1 MGDNRK
7 ILIEIVTKTS
17 GAEKKVKKTGD
28 AVEKTGKQADKA
40 SKSFFGLGKT
50 LGAIAR
56 GFIIVKGFQL
66 LAQTISSTIK
76 VAAEFELTMAKVK
89 AISGATEEEF
99 QKLTASARD
108 LALGTT
114 FTASQVGELQ
124 LAYSKLGFTTAE
136 ILAATE
142 ATLNLAT
149 ATGEDLAGAAD
160 VVGATIRG
168 FGLAATEAAR
178 VTDIMAAA
186 FSSSALNLENFK
198 QSMKTVAPIARAANI
213 DLETTTA
220 LLGSLADAGL
230 RGTRA
235 ATGLKNL
242 MSQLT
247 DPTSDLA
254 QELGF
259 TVKNSEG
266 LIHAFKELSLKGI
279 DLSDATGLVDER
291 SKAAFITLVN
301 GITNVED
308 LAIALGNSA
317 GEAEAMAGVIENT
330 LAGSFKI
337 LQSQIE
343 ETQIALTNTDFF
355 KNSIDGLSVL
365 LVLAREGQKEAANL
379 IKEFG
384 VAEQMD
390 IEMKALIKGK
400 ADFDSKRKKANKK
413 FAEENAAILEESL
426 DKEEAANIIR
436 ERHTER
442 RKEQEEEY
450 VKFATSQQAL
460 LQEKRGRFLKAIEE
474 AQDNGHAARVAQIEE
489 EIRLENKKQIT
500 NESDEQN
507 HIARLKIL
515 KNRLKDVKE
524 EHQDHL
530 QEITKTRAYVVNFEV
545 LQKLGKEYDK
555 YTKSVED
562 TTKANADLS
571 KAIEEVNNQNEK
583 VDKKA
588 HDQRIKNLIELRQLK
603 TAQVADDRDRALQVI
618 ADLKLEKDEFQE
630 TYEYMES
637 TKEKQAVFNEEFRK
651 RERDLMLIY
660 QKLVRGIY
668 DDEVKDFFKKES
680 DKVKIAKQIAKNNA
694 SVPFLFGEQETQE
707 NFMAKFLGVSD
718 QSLQDMDARL
728 QSGADMAKEWM
739 FGISEIMNNEAEN
752 RLNTIVNQNNL
763 ELDLFN
769 RKQDEMLERFDL
781 DQQEEKDLFEGTQE
795 QKAQF
800 EKQKGL
806 ERLEFEKQQE
816 KERDAL
822 RQKQLKAE
830 NKIAE
835 AAFKANKRFAI
846 AEVGINLAKEISSIA
861 VNASGNPNNAWTFGA
876 AGATQFAI
884 LSGIAIAN
892 SSLQTAAIASQ
903 KFQPKTFQDGGM
915 IEGASHAEG
924 GVPFTVAGRAGFE
937 AEGGE
942 YIFSRN
948 TVDRLGTGLLDAINF
963 GGAAPRM
970 FADGGAVSRAS
981 VASSALN
988 QAEMAQMIGE
998 VVASSVTQIP
1008 VVNVATETDS
1018 LSRMVQNAEAMAT
1031 I

>member
-66 LAQTISSTIK
+66 LAQTISSSIK

-99 QKLTASARD
+99 QKLTASARE

-114 FTASQVGELQ
+114 FTASQIGELN
-124 LAYSKLGFTTAE
+124 LAYSKLGFTTDE

-142 ATLNLAT
+142 ATLQLAT

-160 VVGATIRG
+160 VVGASIRG
-168 FGLAATEAAR
+168 FGLAADDTQR
-178 VTDIMAAA
+178 VVDIMAKA

-213 DLETTTA
+213 DIETSSA
-220 LLGSLADAGL
+220 LLGKLADAGL

-247 DPTSDLA
+247 DPTSELA
-254 QELGF
+254 KELGF

-266 LIHAFKELSLKGI
+266 LMHAFRELSKRGI
-279 DLSDATGLVDER
+279 DLSKATGLVDER

-301 GITNVED
+301 GT
-308 LAIALGNSA
+308 
-317 GEAEAMAGVIENT
+317 AGVDDLRHALDNASGSAESMAAIVGGT
-330 LAGSFKI
+330 LIGSYKM

-343 ETQIALTNTDFF
+343 ETQIAITNSDFM
-355 KNSIDGLSVL
+355 KNLADTMSVIV
-365 LVLAREGQKEAANL
+365 VLAREGLDESRKLLKDLDVSERLQKDL
-379 IKEFG
+379 KE
-384 VAEQMD
+384 VLDAE
-390 IEMKALIKGK
+390 
-400 ADFDSKRKKANKK
+400 KKFFKERREQNKI
-413 FAEENAAILEESL
+413 FAEENKRIIDEVD
-426 DKEEAANIIR
+426 DKKKASDLLNQRSIEK
-436 ERHTER
+436 TER
-442 RKEQEEEY
+442 QEEELTQFRLSQIKLLEEKEKELKAELAAFGDKSITANIERIKLANIGLEENISK
-450 VKFATSQQAL
+450 VKEGSSAYL
-460 LQEKRGRFLKAIEE
+460 KYQEGIKKNNEFLKELDAEREKETDSLKKNSRWYKAVAGTIEKVQE
-474 AQDNGHAARVAQIEE
+474 
-489 EIRLENKKQIT
+489 
-500 NESDEQN
+500 
-507 HIARLKIL
+507 
-515 KNRLKDVKE
+515 VKE
-524 EHQDHL
+524 KL
-530 QEITKTRAYVVNFEV
+530 KTSTKDATGRT
-545 LQKLGKEYDK
+545 L
-555 YTKSVED
+555 
-562 TTKANADLS
+562 DLS
-571 KAIEEVNNQNEK
+571 KAIKELNLEETAKKTYDWGLAWASVNEETGK
-583 VDKKA
+583 FSTEDSIVGSDFS
-588 HDQRIKNLIELRQLK
+588 KNLNSLIKDYGKLTEETTEFIEKMEEAEQKGGGFFFRLS
-603 TAQVADDRDRALQVI
+603 VDVVGFIDD
-618 ADLKLEKDEFQE
+618 
-630 TYEYMES
+630 Y
-637 TKEKQAVFNEEFRK
+637 
-651 RERDLMLIY
+651 
-660 QKLVRGIY
+660 
-668 DDEVKDFFKKES
+668 
-680 DKVKIAKQIAKNNA
+680 
-694 SVPFLFGEQETQE
+694 
-707 NFMAKFLGVSD
+707 SD
-718 QSLQDMDARL
+718 QILQFAELSNSLNDIFQVRS
-728 QSGADMAKEWM
+728 Q
-739 FGISEIMNNEAEN
+739 N
-752 RLNTIVNQNNL
+752 RLNAIVTENDL

-781 DQQEEKDLFEGTQE
+781 DQQHEKDSFMGTQQ
-795 QKAQF
+795 QKADF

-816 KERDAL
+816 QKRDAL
-822 RQKQLKAE
+822 RKKQLEKE
-830 NKIAE
+830 NEVARS
-835 AAFKANKRFAI
+835 AFNANKANSIGQIAIDTAVAI
-846 AEVGINLAKEISSIA
+846 AKTIAQLGGVGAITPA
-861 VNASGNPNNAWTFGA
+861 GA
-876 AGATQFAI
+876 ALIALMGAT
-884 LSGIAIAN
+884 G
-892 SSLQTAAIASQ
+892 TAQAAAVGSE

-915 IEGASHAEG
+915 IEGASHSEG

-988 QAEMAQMIGE
+988 QSEMAQMIGE

>member
-17 GAEKKVKKTGD
+17 GAEKKIKGVGNAADGAGKKAEG
-28 AVEKTGKQADKA
+28 AR
-40 SKSFFGLGKT
+40 KSFFGLGKT

-99 QKLTASARD
+99 QKLTASARE
-108 LALGTT
+108 LALGTI

-124 LAYSKLGFTTAE
+124 LAYSKLGFTTDE

-142 ATLNLAT
+142 ATLQLAT

-160 VVGATIRG
+160 VVGASIRG
-168 FGLAATEAAR
+168 FGLAADDTQR
-178 VTDIMAAA
+178 VVDIMAKA

-213 DLETTTA
+213 DIETSSA
-220 LLGSLADAGL
+220 LLGKLADAGL

-247 DPTSDLA
+247 DPTSELA
-254 QELGF
+254 KELGF

-266 LIHAFKELSLKGI
+266 LMYAFRELSKRGI
-279 DLSDATGLVDER
+279 DLSKATGLVDER

-301 GITNVED
+301 GT
-308 LAIALGNSA
+308 
-317 GEAEAMAGVIENT
+317 AGVDDLRYALDNATGSAESMASIVSGT
-330 LAGSFKI
+330 LIGSYKM

-343 ETQIALTNTDFF
+343 ETQIAITNSEFF
-355 KNSIDGLSVL
+355 KDFLDELSIMMVFFRDGYDEAEKMLVSLTISKNLEKDLSAAL
-365 LVLAREGQKEAANL
+365 DAEKKFFKER
-379 IKEFG
+379 KE
-384 VAEQMD
+384 Q
-390 IEMKALIKGK
+390 
-400 ADFDSKRKKANKK
+400 NKI
-413 FAEENAAILEESL
+413 FAEENKRIIDEVDDKKKVSDLLNQRSLQKTKSQQEELTQFRLSQIKLLEEKEKELKAERAEFEDAELTASIERVKANKIRLQENLSNL
-426 DKEEAANIIR
+426 DKNSRAYSIA
-436 ERHTER
+436 
-442 RKEQEEEY
+442 K
-450 VKFATSQQAL
+450 
-460 LQEKRGRFLKAIEE
+460 KAIEE
-474 AQDNGHAARVAQIEE
+474 NKISLEKLEAKREKETDSLKETNLEYASLNGRIE
-489 EIRLENKKQIT
+489 K
-500 NESDEQN
+500 
-507 HIARLKIL
+507 
-515 KNRLKDVKE
+515 VKE
-524 EHQDHL
+524 TYEKL
-530 QEITKTRAYVVNFEV
+530 KTS
-545 LQKLGKEYDK
+545 
-555 YTKSVED
+555 TED
-562 TTKANADLS
+562 TTGRTLDLS
-571 KAIEEVNNQNEK
+571 KAIKELNNQNDK

-630 TYEYMES
+630 TYEYIDA

-668 DDEVKDFFKKES
+668 DDEVKDFLKKES
-680 DKVKIAKQIAKNNA
+680 DKVKVAQD
-694 SVPFLFGEQETQE
+694 SY
-707 NFMAKFLGVSD
+707 AKFLKFQEKKNNQALADQDRVAAEIENWEAEMLQMRIDAGVALMQASF
-718 QSLQDMDARL
+718 DMYQVLANNRMEAMAR
-728 QSGADMAKEWM
+728 E
-739 FGISEIMNNEAEN
+739 NEAEMTSFTDLQDEKLS
-752 RLNTIVNQNNL
+752 RFDIDQQH
-763 ELDLFN
+763 ELDTFI
-769 RKQDEMLERFDL
+769 
-781 DQQEEKDLFEGTQE
+781 GTQQ
-795 QKAQF
+795 QKADF
-800 EKQKGL
+800 ERQKGL
-806 ERLEFEKQQE
+806 ERLEFEKQQQQ
-816 KERDAL
+816 EREAL
-822 RQKQLKAE
+822 RKKQLKAE
-830 NKIAE
+830 NAAAKEAFKVEKANTIAKIAIQT
-835 AAFKANKRFAI
+835 ALGIAQINANPT
-846 AEVGINLAKEISSIA
+846 VNLDPSLFTLRALMTALIT
-861 VNASGNPNNAWTFGA
+861 GTGA
-876 AGATQFAI
+876 AQAAVVGA
-884 LSGIAIAN
+884 
-892 SSLQTAAIASQ
+892 Q

-915 IEGASHAEG
+915 IEGASHSEG

-981 VASSALN
+981 VASSAMN

>member
-17 GAEKKVKKTGD
+17 GAEKKIKGVGNAADGAGKKAEG
-28 AVEKTGKQADKA
+28 AR
-40 SKSFFGLGKT
+40 KSFFGLGKT

-99 QKLTASARD
+99 QKLTASARE
-108 LALGTT
+108 LALGTI

-124 LAYSKLGFTTAE
+124 LAYSKLGFTTDE

-142 ATLNLAT
+142 ATLQLAT

-160 VVGATIRG
+160 VVGASIRG
-168 FGLAATEAAR
+168 FGLAADDTQR
-178 VTDIMAAA
+178 VVDIMAKA

-198 QSMKTVAPIARAANI
+198 QSMKTVAPIARAAYFDI
-213 DLETTTA
+213 ETSSA
-220 LLGSLADAGL
+220 LLGKLADAGL

-247 DPTSDLA
+247 DPTSELA
-254 QELGF
+254 KELGF

-266 LIHAFKELSLKGI
+266 LMYAFRELSKRGI
-279 DLSDATGLVDER
+279 DLSKATGLVDER

-301 GITNVED
+301 GT
-308 LAIALGNSA
+308 
-317 GEAEAMAGVIENT
+317 AGVDDLRYALDNATGSAESMASIVSGT
-330 LAGSFKI
+330 LIGSYKM

-343 ETQIALTNTDFF
+343 ETQIAITNSEFF
-355 KNSIDGLSVL
+355 KDFLDELSIMMVFFRDGYDEAEKMLVSLTISKNLEKDLSAAL
-365 LVLAREGQKEAANL
+365 DAEKKFFKER
-379 IKEFG
+379 KE
-384 VAEQMD
+384 Q
-390 IEMKALIKGK
+390 
-400 ADFDSKRKKANKK
+400 NKI
-413 FAEENAAILEESL
+413 FAEENKRIIDEVDDKKKVSDLLNQRSLQKTKSQQEELTQFRLSQIKLLEEKEKELKAERAEFEDAELTASIERVKANKIRLQENLSNL
-426 DKEEAANIIR
+426 DKNSRAYSIA
-436 ERHTER
+436 
-442 RKEQEEEY
+442 K
-450 VKFATSQQAL
+450 
-460 LQEKRGRFLKAIEE
+460 KAIEE
-474 AQDNGHAARVAQIEE
+474 NKISLEKLEAKREKETDSLKETNLEYASLNGRIE
-489 EIRLENKKQIT
+489 K
-500 NESDEQN
+500 
-507 HIARLKIL
+507 
-515 KNRLKDVKE
+515 VKE
-524 EHQDHL
+524 TYEKL
-530 QEITKTRAYVVNFEV
+530 KTS
-545 LQKLGKEYDK
+545 
-555 YTKSVED
+555 TED
-562 TTKANADLS
+562 TTGRTLDLS
-571 KAIEEVNNQNEK
+571 KAIKELNNQNDK

-630 TYEYMES
+630 TYEYIDA

-660 QKLVRGIY
+660 QKLVRGIN
-668 DDEVKDFFKKES
+668 DDEGKDFLKKES
-680 DKVKIAKQIAKNNA
+680 DKVKVAQD
-694 SVPFLFGEQETQE
+694 SY
-707 NFMAKFLGVSD
+707 AKFLKFQEKKNNQALADQERVAAEIENWEAEMLQMRIDAGVALMQASF
-718 QSLQDMDARL
+718 DMYQVLANNRMEAMAR
-728 QSGADMAKEWM
+728 E
-739 FGISEIMNNEAEN
+739 NEAEMTSFTDLQDEKLS
-752 RLNTIVNQNNL
+752 RFDIDQQH
-763 ELDLFN
+763 ELDTFI
-769 RKQDEMLERFDL
+769 
-781 DQQEEKDLFEGTQE
+781 GTQQ
-795 QKAQF
+795 QKADF
-800 EKQKGL
+800 ERQKGL
-806 ERLEFEKQQE
+806 ERLEFEKQQQQ
-816 KERDAL
+816 EREAL
-822 RQKQLKAE
+822 RKKQLKAE
-830 NKIAE
+830 NAAAKEAFKVEKANTLAKIAIQT
-835 AAFKANKRFAI
+835 ALGIAQINANPT
-846 AEVGINLAKEISSIA
+846 VNLDPSLFTLRALMTALIT
-861 VNASGNPNNAWTFGA
+861 GTGA
-876 AGATQFAI
+876 AQAAVVGA
-884 LSGIAIAN
+884 
-892 SSLQTAAIASQ
+892 Q

-915 IEGASHAEG
+915 IEGASHSEG

-981 VASSALN
+981 VASSAMN

>member
-99 QKLTASARD
+99 QKLTDSARD

-149 ATGEDLAGAAD
+149 ATGEDLASAAD

-308 LAIALGNSA
+308 LAVALGNSA

-355 KNSIDGLSVL
+355 KNTIDGLSVL
-365 LVLAREGQKEAANL
+365 LVLAREGQKEAASL

-460 LQEKRGRFLKAIEE
+460 LQEKQGRFLKWIEE
-474 AQDNGHAARVAQIEE
+474 AQDNGHAARVAQIKED
-489 EIRLENKKQIT
+489 IRLQNERENLSIPL
-500 NESDEQN
+500 E
-507 HIARLKIL
+507 IARNYRLNELKKEL
-515 KNRLKDVKE
+515 KEVNE

-530 QEITKTRAYVVNFEV
+530 QEVSKTRAYVVNFEV

-555 YTKSVED
+555 YTKAVKD
-562 TTKANADLS
+562 TTKANAELS
-571 KAIEEVNNQNEK
+571 DIIEDVNLDKEVEK
-583 VDKKA
+583 TYDWG
-588 HDQRIKNLIELRQLK
+588 
-603 TAQVADDRDRALQVI
+603 VAWASV
-618 ADLKLEKDEFQE
+618 
-630 TYEYMES
+630 
-637 TKEKQAVFNEEFRK
+637 NEETGKFSTEDSIVGDDFSEKLNGLIKDYGKLTEKTTEFIEKMEEAEQKGGGFFFRLAV
-651 RERDLMLIY
+651 DVVGFI
-660 QKLVRGIY
+660 
-668 DDEVKDFFKKES
+668 DDY
-680 DKVKIAKQIAKNNA
+680 
-694 SVPFLFGEQETQE
+694 
-707 NFMAKFLGVSD
+707 SD
-718 QSLQDMDARL
+718 QILQFAELSNSLNDIFQVRS
-728 QSGADMAKEWM
+728 Q
-739 FGISEIMNNEAEN
+739 N
-752 RLNTIVNQNNL
+752 RLNAIVTENDL

-781 DQQEEKDLFEGTQE
+781 DQQHEKDSFMGTQQ
-795 QKAQF
+795 QKADF

-816 KERDAL
+816 QKREAL
-822 RQKQLKAE
+822 RKKQ
-830 NKIAE
+830 
-835 AAFKANKRFAI
+835 
-846 AEVGINLAKEISSIA
+846 LAKENEVARSAFNANKANSIGQIAINTA
-861 VNASGNPNNAWTFGA
+861 VAITRTIRDLGGVGAITPPGA
-876 AGATQFAI
+876 ALIALMGAT
-884 LSGIAIAN
+884 G
-892 SSLQTAAIASQ
+892 AAQAVAVGSE

-915 IEGASHAEG
+915 IEGASHSEG

-981 VASSALN
+981 VASSAMN

>member
-17 GAEKKVKKTGD
+17 GAEKKIKGVGNAADGAGKKAEG
-28 AVEKTGKQADKA
+28 AR
-40 SKSFFGLGKT
+40 KSFFGLGKT

-99 QKLTASARD
+99 QKLTASARE
-108 LALGTT
+108 LALGTI

-124 LAYSKLGFTTAE
+124 LAYSKLGFTTDE

-142 ATLNLAT
+142 ATLQLAT

-160 VVGATIRG
+160 VVGASIRG
-168 FGLAATEAAR
+168 FGLAADDTQR
-178 VTDIMAAA
+178 VVDIMAKA

-213 DLETTTA
+213 DIETSSA
-220 LLGSLADAGL
+220 LLGKLADAGL

-247 DPTSDLA
+247 DPTSELA
-254 QELGF
+254 KELGF

-266 LIHAFKELSLKGI
+266 LMYAFRELSKRGI
-279 DLSDATGLVDER
+279 DLSKATGLVDER

-301 GITNVED
+301 GT
-308 LAIALGNSA
+308 
-317 GEAEAMAGVIENT
+317 AGVDDLRYALDNATGSAESMASIVSGT
-330 LAGSFKI
+330 LIGSYKM

-343 ETQIALTNTDFF
+343 ETQIAITNSEFF
-355 KNSIDGLSVL
+355 KDFLDELSIMMVFFRDGYDEAEKMLVSLTISKNLEKDLSAAL
-365 LVLAREGQKEAANL
+365 DAEKKFFKER
-379 IKEFG
+379 KE
-384 VAEQMD
+384 Q
-390 IEMKALIKGK
+390 
-400 ADFDSKRKKANKK
+400 NKI
-413 FAEENAAILEESL
+413 FAEENKRIIDEVDDKKKVSDLLNQRSLQKTKSQQEELTQFRLSQIKLLEEKEKELKAERAEFEDAELTASIERVKANKIRLQENLSNL
-426 DKEEAANIIR
+426 DKNSRAYSIA
-436 ERHTER
+436 
-442 RKEQEEEY
+442 K
-450 VKFATSQQAL
+450 
-460 LQEKRGRFLKAIEE
+460 KAIEE
-474 AQDNGHAARVAQIEE
+474 NKISLEKLEAKREKETDSLKETNLEYASLNGRIE
-489 EIRLENKKQIT
+489 K
-500 NESDEQN
+500 
-507 HIARLKIL
+507 
-515 KNRLKDVKE
+515 VKE
-524 EHQDHL
+524 TYEKL
-530 QEITKTRAYVVNFEV
+530 KTS
-545 LQKLGKEYDK
+545 
-555 YTKSVED
+555 TED
-562 TTKANADLS
+562 TTGRTLDLS
-571 KAIEEVNNQNEK
+571 KAIKELNNQNDK

-630 TYEYMES
+630 TYEYIDA

-668 DDEVKDFFKKES
+668 DDEVKDFLKKES
-680 DKVKIAKQIAKNNA
+680 DKVKVAQD
-694 SVPFLFGEQETQE
+694 SY
-707 NFMAKFLGVSD
+707 AKFLKFQEKKNNQALADQERVAAEIENWEAEMLQMRIDAGVALMQASF
-718 QSLQDMDARL
+718 DMYQVLANNRMEAMAR
-728 QSGADMAKEWM
+728 E
-739 FGISEIMNNEAEN
+739 NEAEMTSFTDLQDEKLS
-752 RLNTIVNQNNL
+752 RFDIDQQH
-763 ELDLFN
+763 ELDTFI
-769 RKQDEMLERFDL
+769 
-781 DQQEEKDLFEGTQE
+781 GTQQ
-795 QKAQF
+795 QKADF
-800 EKQKGL
+800 ERQKGL
-806 ERLEFEKQQE
+806 ERLEFEKQQQQ
-816 KERDAL
+816 EREAL
-822 RQKQLKAE
+822 RKKQLKAE
-830 NKIAE
+830 NAAAKEAFKVEKANTIAKIAIQT
-835 AAFKANKRFAI
+835 ALGIAQINANPT
-846 AEVGINLAKEISSIA
+846 VNLDPSLFTLRALMTALIT
-861 VNASGNPNNAWTFGA
+861 GTGA
-876 AGATQFAI
+876 AQAAVVGA
-884 LSGIAIAN
+884 
-892 SSLQTAAIASQ
+892 Q

-915 IEGASHAEG
+915 IEGASHSEG

-981 VASSALN
+981 VASSAMN

>member
-555 YTKSVED
+555 YTKSVKD
-562 TTKANADLS
+562 TTKANAELS
-571 KAIEEVNNQNEK
+571 DIIEDVNLDKEVEKTYDWGVAWASVNEETGK
-583 VDKKA
+583 FSTEDSIVGD
-588 HDQRIKNLIELRQLK
+588 DFSKNLNGLIKDYGKLTEKTTEFIEKMEEAEQKGGGFFFRL
-603 TAQVADDRDRALQVI
+603 AVDVVGFIDD
-618 ADLKLEKDEFQE
+618 
-630 TYEYMES
+630 Y
-637 TKEKQAVFNEEFRK
+637 
-651 RERDLMLIY
+651 
-660 QKLVRGIY
+660 
-668 DDEVKDFFKKES
+668 
-680 DKVKIAKQIAKNNA
+680 
-694 SVPFLFGEQETQE
+694 
-707 NFMAKFLGVSD
+707 SD
-718 QSLQDMDARL
+718 QILQFAELSNSLNDIFQVRS
-728 QSGADMAKEWM
+728 Q
-739 FGISEIMNNEAEN
+739 N
-752 RLNTIVNQNNL
+752 RLNAIVTENDF

-769 RKQDEMLERFDL
+769 RKQDEILERYDI
-781 DQQEEKDLFEGTQE
+781 DQKEEIALFEGTQE

-800 EKQKGL
+800 EKQKDL

-816 KERDAL
+816 QERQAL
-822 RQKQLKAE
+822 RKKQ
-830 NKIAE
+830 
-835 AAFKANKRFAI
+835 
-846 AEVGINLAKEISSIA
+846 LAKENEVARSAFNANKANSIGQIAIDTA
-861 VNASGNPNNAWTFGA
+861 VAIAKTIAQLGGVGAITPAGA
-876 AGATQFAI
+876 ALIALMGAT
-884 LSGIAIAN
+884 G
-892 SSLQTAAIASQ
+892 AAQAAAVGSE

-915 IEGASHAEG
+915 IEGASHSEG

-942 YIFSRN
+942 YIFSKN

-963 GGAAPRM
+963 GGAAPRL

-988 QAEMAQMIGE
+988 QSEMAQMIGE

>member
-17 GAEKKVKKTGD
+17 GAEKKIKGVGNAADGAGKKAEG
-28 AVEKTGKQADKA
+28 AR
-40 SKSFFGLGKT
+40 KSFFGLGKT

-99 QKLTASARD
+99 QKLTASARE
-108 LALGTT
+108 LALGTI

-124 LAYSKLGFTTAE
+124 LAYSKLGFTTDE

-142 ATLNLAT
+142 ATLQLAT

-160 VVGATIRG
+160 VVGASIRG
-168 FGLAATEAAR
+168 FGLAADDTQR
-178 VTDIMAAA
+178 VVDIMAKA

-213 DLETTTA
+213 DIETSSA
-220 LLGSLADAGL
+220 LLGKLADAGL

-247 DPTSDLA
+247 DPTSELA
-254 QELGF
+254 KELGF

-266 LIHAFKELSLKGI
+266 LMYAFRELSKRGI
-279 DLSDATGLVDER
+279 DLSKATGLVDER

-301 GITNVED
+301 GT
-308 LAIALGNSA
+308 
-317 GEAEAMAGVIENT
+317 AGVDDLRYALDNATGSAESMASIVSGT
-330 LAGSFKI
+330 LIGSYKM

-343 ETQIALTNTDFF
+343 ETQIAITNSEFF
-355 KNSIDGLSVL
+355 KDFLDELSIMMVFFRDGYDEAEKMLVSLTISKNLEKDLSAAL
-365 LVLAREGQKEAANL
+365 DAEKKFFKER
-379 IKEFG
+379 KE
-384 VAEQMD
+384 Q
-390 IEMKALIKGK
+390 
-400 ADFDSKRKKANKK
+400 NKI
-413 FAEENAAILEESL
+413 FAEENKRIIDEVDDKKKVSDLLNQRSLQKTKSQQEELTQFRLSQIKLLEEKEKELKAERAEFEDAELTASIERVKANKIRLQENLSNL
-426 DKEEAANIIR
+426 DKNSRAYSIA
-436 ERHTER
+436 
-442 RKEQEEEY
+442 K
-450 VKFATSQQAL
+450 
-460 LQEKRGRFLKAIEE
+460 KAIEE
-474 AQDNGHAARVAQIEE
+474 NKISLEKLEAKREKETDSLKETNLEYASLNGRIE
-489 EIRLENKKQIT
+489 K
-500 NESDEQN
+500 
-507 HIARLKIL
+507 
-515 KNRLKDVKE
+515 VKE
-524 EHQDHL
+524 TYEKL
-530 QEITKTRAYVVNFEV
+530 KTS
-545 LQKLGKEYDK
+545 
-555 YTKSVED
+555 TED
-562 TTKANADLS
+562 TTGRTLDLS
-571 KAIEEVNNQNEK
+571 KAIKELNNQNDK

-630 TYEYMES
+630 TYEYIDA

-660 QKLVRGIY
+660 QKLVRGIN
-668 DDEVKDFFKKES
+668 DDEGKDFLKKES
-680 DKVKIAKQIAKNNA
+680 DKVKVAQD
-694 SVPFLFGEQETQE
+694 SY
-707 NFMAKFLGVSD
+707 AKFLKFQEKKNNQALADQERVAAEIENWEAEMLQMRIDAGVALMQASF
-718 QSLQDMDARL
+718 DMYQVLANNRMEAMAR
-728 QSGADMAKEWM
+728 E
-739 FGISEIMNNEAEN
+739 NEAEMTSFTDLQDEKLS
-752 RLNTIVNQNNL
+752 RFDIDQQH
-763 ELDLFN
+763 ELDTFI
-769 RKQDEMLERFDL
+769 
-781 DQQEEKDLFEGTQE
+781 GTQQ
-795 QKAQF
+795 QKADF
-800 EKQKGL
+800 ERQKGL
-806 ERLEFEKQQE
+806 ERLEFEKQQQQ
-816 KERDAL
+816 EREAL
-822 RQKQLKAE
+822 RKKQLKAE
-830 NKIAE
+830 NAAAKEAFKVEKANTLAKIAIQT
-835 AAFKANKRFAI
+835 ALGIAQINANPT
-846 AEVGINLAKEISSIA
+846 VNLDPSLFTLRALMTALIT
-861 VNASGNPNNAWTFGA
+861 GTGA
-876 AGATQFAI
+876 AQAAVVGA
-884 LSGIAIAN
+884 
-892 SSLQTAAIASQ
+892 Q

-915 IEGASHAEG
+915 IEGASHSEG

-981 VASSALN
+981 VASSAMN

>member
-555 YTKSVED
+555 YTKSVKD
-562 TTKANADLS
+562 TTKANAELS
-571 KAIEEVNNQNEK
+571 DIIEDVNLDKEVEKTYDWGVAWASVNEETGK
-583 VDKKA
+583 FSTEDSIVGD
-588 HDQRIKNLIELRQLK
+588 DFSKNLNGLIKDYGKLTEKTTEFIEKMEEAEQKGGGFFFRL
-603 TAQVADDRDRALQVI
+603 AVDVVGFIDD
-618 ADLKLEKDEFQE
+618 
-630 TYEYMES
+630 Y
-637 TKEKQAVFNEEFRK
+637 
-651 RERDLMLIY
+651 
-660 QKLVRGIY
+660 
-668 DDEVKDFFKKES
+668 
-680 DKVKIAKQIAKNNA
+680 
-694 SVPFLFGEQETQE
+694 
-707 NFMAKFLGVSD
+707 SD
-718 QSLQDMDARL
+718 QILQFAELSNSLNDIFQVRS
-728 QSGADMAKEWM
+728 Q
-739 FGISEIMNNEAEN
+739 N
-752 RLNTIVNQNNL
+752 RLNAIVTENDF

-769 RKQDEMLERFDL
+769 RKQDEILERYDI
-781 DQQEEKDLFEGTQE
+781 DQKEEIALFEGTQE

-800 EKQKGL
+800 EKQKDL

-816 KERDAL
+816 QERQAL
-822 RQKQLKAE
+822 RKKQ
-830 NKIAE
+830 
-835 AAFKANKRFAI
+835 
-846 AEVGINLAKEISSIA
+846 LAKENEVARSAFNANKANSIGQIAIDTA
-861 VNASGNPNNAWTFGA
+861 VAIAKTIAQLGGVGAITPAGA
-876 AGATQFAI
+876 ALIALMGAT
-884 LSGIAIAN
+884 G
-892 SSLQTAAIASQ
+892 AAQAAAVGSE

-915 IEGASHAEG
+915 IEGASHSEG

-942 YIFSRN
+942 YIFSKN

-963 GGAAPRM
+963 GGAAPRL

-981 VASSALN
+981 VASSAMN
-988 QAEMAQMIGE
+988 QSEMAQMIGE
-998 VVASSVTQIP
+998 VVASSVAQIP

>member
-1 MGDNRK
+1 MADNKK

-99 QKLTASARD
+99 QKLTDSARD

-168 FGLAATEAAR
+168 FGLDATETAR

-317 GEAEAMAGVIENT
+317 GEAEAMASVIENT

-355 KNSIDGLSVL
+355 KKSIDGLSVL
-365 LVLAREGQKEAANL
+365 LVLAREGQKEAASL

-460 LQEKRGRFLKAIEE
+460 LQEKQGRFLKWIEE
-474 AQDNGHAARVAQIEE
+474 AQDNGHAARVAQIKED
-489 EIRLENKKQIT
+489 IRLQNERQVLTIT
-500 NESDEQN
+500 DEQDR
-507 HIARLKIL
+507 ILLLDKLKKKL
-515 KNRLKDVKE
+515 KEVNE

-530 QEITKTRAYVVNFEV
+530 QEVSKTRAYVVNFEV

-555 YTKSVED
+555 YTKSVKD
-562 TTKANADLS
+562 TTKANAELS
-571 KAIEEVNNQNEK
+571 DIIEDVNLDKEVEK
-583 VDKKA
+583 TYDWG
-588 HDQRIKNLIELRQLK
+588 
-603 TAQVADDRDRALQVI
+603 VAWASV
-618 ADLKLEKDEFQE
+618 
-630 TYEYMES
+630 
-637 TKEKQAVFNEEFRK
+637 NEETGKFSTEDSIVGDDFSEKLNGLIKDYGKLTEKTTEFIEKMEEAEQKGGGFFFRLAV
-651 RERDLMLIY
+651 DVVGFI
-660 QKLVRGIY
+660 
-668 DDEVKDFFKKES
+668 DDY
-680 DKVKIAKQIAKNNA
+680 
-694 SVPFLFGEQETQE
+694 
-707 NFMAKFLGVSD
+707 SD
-718 QSLQDMDARL
+718 QILQFAELSNSLNDIFQVRS
-728 QSGADMAKEWM
+728 Q
-739 FGISEIMNNEAEN
+739 N
-752 RLNTIVNQNNL
+752 RLNAIVTENDL

-781 DQQEEKDLFEGTQE
+781 DQQHEKDSFMGTQQ
-795 QKAQF
+795 QKADF

-816 KERDAL
+816 QKREAL
-822 RQKQLKAE
+822 RKKQLEKE
-830 NKIAE
+830 NEVARS
-835 AAFKANKRFAI
+835 AFNANKANSIGQIAIDTAVAI
-846 AEVGINLAKEISSIA
+846 AKTIAQLGGVGAITPPGVALIA
-861 VNASGNPNNAWTFGA
+861 LMGATGA
-876 AGATQFAI
+876 AQAVAVG
-884 LSGIAIAN
+884 SE
-892 SSLQTAAIASQ
+892 

-915 IEGASHAEG
+915 IEGASHSEG

-988 QAEMAQMIGE
+988 QSEMAQMIGE